1 MGAGCASWFWGMAVG
16 FFRKRGLVADFSAL
30 IGSLFCGFAK
40 MSSLRG
46 VFAEGGAGYGEADSD
61 PPLTVCGRSVLL
73 DVVSFLVGDVSPRTW
88 RRIGIR
94 LSIGIVALSR
104 HRGGGATG
112 PGLLLR
118 RRFCLGLGLLWRR
131 IGIRL
136 SIGLVALSRHRGGG
150 ATGPGGF
157 LCQGVAFVWD
167 WVLLWRRIGIR
178 LSIGGGGFEFV
189 FFWWIGGLL
198 LYLRG

>member
-16 FFRKRGLVADFSAL
+16 FFGKRGLGADFSAL
-30 IGSLFCGFAK
+30 RGCFLAGLLKCRLCGAC
-40 MSSLRG
+40 LRG
-46 VFAEGGAGYGEADSD
+46 WGAGYGEADSD
-61 PPLTVCGRSVLL
+61 PPLTVCGRGVLL
-73 DVVSFLVGDVSPRTW
+73 GVASFIVGDVSPRTW

-118 RRFCLGLGLLWRR
+118 RRFCVGLGLLWRR

-136 SIGLVALSRHRGGG
+136 SIGWRCRATVAGAPRGPVAFSARASLLCGIGFCCGGG
-150 ATGPGGF
+150 SES
-157 LCQGVAFVWD
+157 AFP
-167 WVLLWRRIGIR
+167 
-178 LSIGGGGFEFV
+178 
-189 FFWWIGGLL
+189 
-198 LYLRG
+198 